1 MSFFANIYAPTLNL
15 DLRIKELSFLQYKT
29 LNKFITNNKDEHIV
43 SYFDE
48 ILKENILEKETVSKL
63 TGYDKF
69 CALFMLRCLSVS
81 PNIEYK
87 KDNSN
92 FKYPLLPFLNNCL
105 DMKTTFTE
113 VVNIDNIEFI
123 LGLPYKFIFNDMF
136 DAYFGLLH
144 AVNHGHTKIIVND
157 LTIEEKNELYKTLP
171 ITLTQYLK
179 DYLLKVSKDFENL
192 VLDFKLVQPIAIKP
206 FDLSMLE
213 LLRALFSSNLSSL
226 YELQYVLV
234 SKAQYSPEYIDKN
247 TLAENLVL
255 QNLLEQEYDKNS
267 KDNTTPK
274 SIPIE
279 KVAPLVK

>member
-1 MSFFANIYAPTLNL
+1 MGFFANIYAPTLSL

-48 ILKENILEKETVSKL
+48 ILKENILEKDTVNKL

-92 FKYPLLPFLNNCL
+92 FKFPLLPFLNDCL
-105 DMKTTFTE
+105 DIKTTFTE
-113 VVNIDNIEFI
+113 AVNIDNIEFT

-144 AVNHGHTKIIVND
+144 TVNNGSTKIIVND

-171 ITLTQYLK
+171 ISLTQHLK
-179 DYLLKVSKDFENL
+179 DYLLKVAQDFEKL
-192 VLDFKLVQPIAIKP
+192 VLDFKLVQPITVKP

-213 LLRALFSSNLSSL
+213 LLKALFSSNLSSL

-255 QNLLEQEYDKNS
+255 QNLLEQEYDKIS
-267 KDNTTPK
+267 KDNTAQK

-279 KVAPLVK
+279 KTAPISK